1 MKSIL
6 TLLGILLLV
15 LLPGARAYADERID
29 PELWQRALKIH
40 RGAVV
45 VDTHYDTPMVMLEGG
60 LDVGHRSD
68 RGEVDFIRMREGG
81 VGAAFFAA
89 FSPNGSDLK
98 NPSRKV
104 LEMIDEVYRQVERYP
119 DLAAMA
125 FSAGDILD
133 IHRRGK
139 LAVLLG
145 IENGGA
151 IEGSLRLLRDFQR
164 LGVRYVT
171 LTHNANNDICDSAT
185 AEKPRWN
192 GLSPFGKEV
201 VREMNRLGMIVDV
214 SHISDAAFYA
224 VLESSRAPVLATH
237 SGARALCPVP
247 RNMSDEMIRALA
259 RKGGVIQINFYSS
272 FLDFDYSRKAEIVDK
287 RLKPEKDKLKEKF
300 REDRVAYMAAAIEL
314 WKKNGPPPPPI
325 EALID
330 HIDHVVK
337 LVGADAVGLGSDF
350 DGAGGYPRG
359 LEDVTGYPL
368 ITYHLLKKGYSAED
382 IRKILGGNFLR
393 LFREVSRIGASMDR

>member
-6 TLLGILLLV
+6 SLLGMLVLV
-15 LLPGARAYADERID
+15 LLPNAKGYADEKID
-29 PELWQRALKIH
+29 PKLWQQALRIH
-40 RGAVV
+40 RDAVV
-45 VDTHYDTPMVMLEGG
+45 VDTHYDTPTLMLESG
-60 LDVGHRSD
+60 LDVGHKTDQSD
-68 RGEVDFIRMREGG
+68 VDFIRMSEGG

-98 NPSRKV
+98 NPARKV

-125 FSAGDILD
+125 FSADEIVD
-133 IHRRGK
+133 IHRKGK
-139 LAVLLG
+139 LAILLG

-171 LTHNANNDICDSAT
+171 LTHNSNNDICDSAT

-192 GLSPFGKEV
+192 GLSDFGREV

-214 SHISDAAFYA
+214 SHISDASFYA
-224 VLESSRAPVLATH
+224 VLELSRAPVLASH
-237 SGARALCPVP
+237 SSARALCPVP

-259 RKGGVIQINFYSS
+259 AKGGVIQINFYSS
-272 FLDFDYSRKAEIVDK
+272 FLDFGYSKKAEVVD
-287 RLKPEKDKLKEKF
+287 RNLKPEMARLKEKYKD
-300 REDRVAYMAAAIEL
+300 DRSGYMAAAIGL
-314 WKKNGPPPPPI
+314 WKKNAPPPPPI
-325 EALID
+325 DVLIN

-337 LVGADAVGLGSDF
+337 LAGADAVGLGSDF
-350 DGAGGYPRG
+350 DGAGGYPQG
-359 LEDVTGYPL
+359 LEDVRGYPL
-368 ITYHLLKKGYSAED
+368 ITYRLLKKGYKEED
-382 IRKILGGNFLR
+382 IRKILGGNLLR
-393 LFREVSRIGASMDR
+393 LFRQVGRLGSDG

>member
-1 MKSIL
+1 MKPIL
-6 TLLGILLLV
+6 SLLGMLVLV
-15 LLPGARAYADERID
+15 LLPNAKGRADESID
-29 PELWQRALKIH
+29 PKLWQQALKIH
-40 RGAVV
+40 RAAVV
-45 VDTHYDTPMVMLEGG
+45 VDTHYDTPMLMLESG
-60 LDVGHRSD
+60 LDVGHRTD
-68 RGEVDFIRMREGG
+68 RSEVDFIRMSEGG

-98 NPSRKV
+98 NPARKV

-125 FSAGDILD
+125 FSADGIVD
-133 IHRRGK
+133 IHRQGK

-192 GLSPFGKEV
+192 GLSPFGRDV
-201 VREMNRLGMIVDV
+201 VREMNRLGMIIDV
-214 SHISDAAFYA
+214 SHISDASFFA
-224 VLESSRAPVLATH
+224 VLESSRAPVMASH
-237 SGARALCPVP
+237 SCARALCPVP
-247 RNMSDEMIRALA
+247 RNMTDEMIRALA
-259 RKGGVIQINFYSS
+259 KKGGVIQINFYSS
-272 FLDFDYSRKAEIVDK
+272 FLDFDYSKKAEAVD
-287 RLKPEKDKLKEKF
+287 RTLKPEMARLKETYKD
-300 REDRVAYMAAAIEL
+300 DRVKYMAAAIDL
-314 WKKNGPPPPPI
+314 WKQNAPPPPPI
-325 EALID
+325 DALID

-350 DGAGGYPRG
+350 DGAGGYPQG
-359 LEDVTGYPL
+359 LDDVTGYPL
-368 ITYHLLKKGYSAED
+368 ITYRLLKKGYSAED

-393 LFREVSRIGASMDR
+393 LFREVARSGSGG

>member
-1 MKSIL
+1 MKPIL
-6 TLLGILLLV
+6 FLLGMLLLV
-15 LLPGARAYADERID
+15 LLPNGYADERVD
-29 PELWQRALKIH
+29 PEQWRRALKIH
-40 RGAVV
+40 RDAVV
-45 VDTHYDTPMVMLEGG
+45 VDTHYDTPMPMLEGG
-60 LDVGHRSD
+60 LDVGHRSYRSD
-68 RGEVDFIRMREGG
+68 VDFVRMREGG
-81 VGAAFFAA
+81 VSAAFFAA
-89 FSPNGSDLK
+89 YSPNGSDLK

-119 DLAAMA
+119 DLASMA
-125 FSAGDILD
+125 FSADGILN
-133 IHRRGK
+133 IRKRGK

-192 GLSPFGKEV
+192 GLSPFGKDV

-214 SHISDAAFYA
+214 SHISDAAFHA

-247 RNMSDEMIRALA
+247 RNMSDEMIRRLA

-272 FLDFDYSRKAEIVDK
+272 FLDFDYSKKAAAVD
-287 RLKPEKDKLKEKF
+287 LKLKTEYAGLKEKF
-300 REDRVAYMAAAIEL
+300 KEDRVAYMAAAIDL
-314 WKKNGPPPPPI
+314 WKRNAPPPPPI
-325 EALID
+325 DVLID

-337 LVGADAVGLGSDF
+337 LAGADAVGLGSDF
-350 DGAGGYPRG
+350 DGAGGYPQG
-359 LEDVTGYPL
+359 LDDVTGYPL
-368 ITYHLLKKGYSAED
+368 ITYHLLKRGYKVED
-382 IRKILGGNFLR
+382 IRKILGENFLR
-393 LFREVSRIGASMDR
+393 LFREVSRIGANG

>member
-1 MKSIL
+1 MKPIL
-6 TLLGILLLV
+6 SLLGMLLLV
-15 LLPGARAYADERID
+15 LLPDARVHAEEKID

-40 RGAVV
+40 RDAVV
-45 VDTHYDTPMVMLEGG
+45 VDTHYDTPMLMLEGG

-68 RGEVDFIRMREGG
+68 RSDVDFIRMREGG

-89 FSPNGSDLK
+89 YSPNGSDLK

-104 LEMIDEVYRQVERYP
+104 LEMIDEVYQQVERYP
-119 DLAAMA
+119 DLASMA
-125 FSAGDILD
+125 FSADGIAG

-139 LAVLLG
+139 LAILLG

-171 LTHNANNDICDSAT
+171 LTHNANNDICDSST

-192 GLSPFGKEV
+192 GLSPFGRDV

-214 SHISDAAFYA
+214 SHISDAAFHA

-259 RKGGVIQINFYSS
+259 KKGGVIQINFYSS
-272 FLDFDYSRKAEIVDK
+272 FLDFDYSRKAEAVEK
-287 RLKPEKDKLKEKF
+287 SLKPEYDRLKEKF
-300 REDRVAYMAAAIEL
+300 RDNRVAYMAAAIEL
-314 WKKNGPPPPPI
+314 WKKNAPPPPPI
-325 EALID
+325 DALID

-337 LVGADAVGLGSDF
+337 LVGPGSVGLGSDY
-350 DGAGGYPRG
+350 DGAGGYPQG
-359 LEDVTGYPL
+359 LGDATGYPL
-368 ITYHLLKKGYSAED
+368 ITYHLLKRGYKAED

-393 LFREVSRIGASMDR
+393 LFREVGRIGSNG